1 MGDHTKTTDKLR
13 ENSKQEETL
22 IPCASCKG
30 TGRKTRK
37 YSGTRNGK
45 RKAIIDCARL
55 ALSQKP
61 MTGKELNSLIKE
73 LCEEDGTPVTPV
85 NARQLCGVVKKHDDI
100 RIVDGLI
107 YWIGDV

>member
-45 RKAIIDCARL
+45 RKAIIDRARL
-55 ALSQKP
+55 ALP
-61 MTGKELNSLIKE
+61 MTGKELNSLIKK